1 VPLRLSNPSFR
12 ILPLVLALCAQGC
25 GGDGA
30 DTTGIGGDGG
40 SSGSGGSSGK
50 GMGGTGPIVGGTS
63 GSGGNIPTTGGTS
76 MGTGGTGEMCAAQ
89 KAGANL
95 LPVRLAFAFDVSG
108 SMGLG
113 DFPWHDATLKWDPVV
128 AATRAFFEDPAS
140 EGLEASLTAFPVEY
154 SDLKCL
160 NESYETPIVPMT
172 ALPSTAFGTA
182 LDGIRAGD
190 WRGGTPTLHVVNG
203 VLSFVADSS
212 ANDPGRYVFV
222 LVTDGYP
229 QGCGDNT
236 IQSVVDAVAAVA
248 AQTPTYVIGVAN
260 PPLTDADGNMAPETV
275 MNLSAV
281 AVAGGT
287 DQAYIIDT
295 GDPAATNAA
304 FTAAINEIRGVSI
317 ACNLTIPPIPG
328 GRAFERDKVI
338 VTHTSGGT
346 VTDLTYDATCAA
358 PNSWHYDD
366 PNAPTEIILC
376 DGTCAAVQADQ
387 NAVIDVTFTCQSVI
401 DPR

>member
-1 VPLRLSNPSFR
+1 
-12 ILPLVLALCAQGC
+12 
-25 GGDGA
+25 
-30 DTTGIGGDGG
+30 
-40 SSGSGGSSGK
+40 
-50 GMGGTGPIVGGTS
+50 MGGTGPIVGGAT
-63 GSGGNIPTTGGTS
+63 GSGGSIPTTGGS
-76 MGTGGTGEMCAAQ
+76 SSGTGGSGETCAAQ
-89 KAGANL
+89 KAGASL

-108 SMGLG
+108 SMGQG
-113 DFPWHDATLKWDPVV
+113 DFPWHDAALKWDPIV

-154 SDLKCL
+154 SDLKCQ
-160 NESYETPIVPMT
+160 NSSYETPIVPMT

-229 QGCGDNT
+229 QGCGDNS
-236 IQSVVDAVAAVA
+236 IQSIVDAVAAVA

-275 MNLSAV
+275 MNLGAV

-287 DQAYIIDT
+287 EQAYIIDT
-295 GDPAATNAA
+295 GNPAATNAA

-317 ACNLTIPPIPG
+317 SCNLAIPPIPG
-328 GRAFERDKVI
+328 GRAFERDKVV
-338 VTHTSGGT
+338 VTSTSGGT
-346 VTDLTYDATCAA
+346 VTDLTYDATCAT

-376 DGTCAAVQADQ
+376 DGTCMAVQADQ
-387 NAVIDVTFTCQSVI
+387 DAVIDVTFTCQSVI